1 MYVDLFVASMRC
13 CMCER
18 GRVCVLCVCGFVCL
32 FMSECPFL
40 FVCVKEECFL
50 IEGKWFRENC
60 SEESSARL
68 LVCTFLNGSLR
79 SKDIF
84 GKWLT

>member
-1 MYVDLFVASMRC
+1 M
-13 CMCER
+13 CMWIRLLVYEW
-18 GRVCVLCVCGFVCL
+18 

-40 FVCVKEECFL
+40 FVCVYVCVKGEPTKEECFL

-84 GKWLT
+84 GKWLA